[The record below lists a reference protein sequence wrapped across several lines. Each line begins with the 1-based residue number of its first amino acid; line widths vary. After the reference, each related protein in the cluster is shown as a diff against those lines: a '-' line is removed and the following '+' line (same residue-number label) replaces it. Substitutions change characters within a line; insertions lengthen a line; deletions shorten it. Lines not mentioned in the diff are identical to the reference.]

1 MLTHLF
7 AESQDWATGN
17 SKLCCRVEAL
27 EFKEPGAQ
35 KPAIKPLCGDFANF
49 FGVPIVRMIAFGVL
63 YWGPPIWGNS
73 HRGYSLN
80 SLKRVISRII

>member
-1 MLTHLF
+1 MLTHLL

-35 KPAIKPLCGDFANF
+35 EPAIKPLCGGFPQIRVF
-49 FGVPIVRMIAFGVL
+49 FF
-63 YWGPPIWGNS
+63 WGGAHNKDDSIWGS
-73 HRGYSLN
+73 ILGSPYLGK
-80 SLKRVISRII
+80 LP